1 MKKVEI
7 LLLKIPITEPDGNT
21 RVRPGGGTCW
31 LKSQRAASLC

>member
-7 LLLKIPITEPDGNT
+7 PEPEPEPDGNT
-21 RVRPGGGTCW
+21 KVRPGGGTCW

>member
-7 LLLKIPITEPDGNT
+7 PEPEPEPDGNT